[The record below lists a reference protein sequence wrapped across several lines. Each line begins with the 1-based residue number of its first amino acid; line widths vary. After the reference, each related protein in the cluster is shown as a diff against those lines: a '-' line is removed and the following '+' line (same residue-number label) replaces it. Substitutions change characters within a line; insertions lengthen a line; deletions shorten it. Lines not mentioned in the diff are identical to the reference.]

1 MGMDT
6 IVHVMAVVGSAIGAT
21 WILSSKLSA
30 IQISLAIVV
39 ARLEAVEGKVIKLE
53 GRTRRR

>member
-1 MGMDT
+1 MET
-6 IVHVMAVVGSAIGAT
+6 IVHVIAIVGSAVGAT

-30 IQISLAIVV
+30 IQISLATVV

-53 GRTRRR
+53 GRSRRR